1 VDAVQLCCLRN
12 VWGKNLTTERALI
25 LAAGRGV
32 RMGPR
37 GQKIPKGLIEVGGQT
52 LIGRSLALLARAGI
66 REAVIVTG
74 HLAESYAEVR
84 APEGLQLSL
93 QFNPQYAERG
103 SFESL
108 RVGLGAIEPPF
119 LLLESDLIYEP
130 RALDAVLR
138 SRDGN
143 IVLTSGPTG
152 AGDEVYVWA
161 DGKAAENRLRDMSK
175 ARSAHADEPFGELAG
190 ILKVSADLASQLR
203 QPGAETPGG
212 DYESAMVAAARSV
225 PVQCL
230 RVDDL
235 LWGEIDN
242 EEMLARVQRQLWPL
256 LQTTS

>member
-1 VDAVQLCCLRN
+1 VVYLCCLRN
-12 VWGKNLTTERALI
+12 VQGRNLTTERALI

-52 LIGRSLALLARAGI
+52 LIARSLALLARAGI
-66 REAVIVTG
+66 RETLIVTG
-74 HLAESYAEVR
+74 HLADAYAAVR

-93 QFNPQYAERG
+93 RFNPQYAERG

-130 RALDAVLR
+130 RALDAVLAAQ
-138 SRDGN
+138 SGN

-161 DGKAAENRLRDMSK
+161 DGGESHLRDMSK
-175 ARSAHADEPFGELAG
+175 TRTAHADEPFGELAG
-190 ILKVSADLASQLR
+190 VLKVSADLARQLR
-203 QPGAETPGG
+203 QPDAETPGG

-242 EEMLARVQRQLWPL
+242 EDMLARVEQHLWPR
-256 LQTTS
+256 LQRAR